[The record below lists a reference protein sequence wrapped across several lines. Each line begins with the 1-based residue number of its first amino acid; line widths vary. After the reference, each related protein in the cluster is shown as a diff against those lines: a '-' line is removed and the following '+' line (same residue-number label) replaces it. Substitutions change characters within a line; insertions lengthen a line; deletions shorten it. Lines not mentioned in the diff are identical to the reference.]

1 MNNQQLWRLTPNGKG
16 LFILTL
22 EGEEAVEKIWVSED
36 ELTALKQYLNTLDL
50 PLDPNDL
57 PI

>member
-1 MNNQQLWRLTPNGKG
+1 MWRLTPNGKG

-22 EGEEAVEKIWVSED
+22 EGEEAVEKIWVSEE
-36 ELTALKQYLNTLDL
+36 ELIALKQYLNVLDI